1 MEDVLKK
8 TLLKKTSKKGRRPQK
23 NWNGGQPQKNN
34 ERRPKKKMEDDLTYN
49 FKKQP

>member
-34 ERRPKKKMEDDLTYN
+34 ERRPQKN
-49 FKKQP
+49 NGRRPQVQF